1 MICPVPVEVQEVAVA
16 ALEAAP
22 AEEDLAAE
30 ASVAVRAPE
39 AALEV
44 RVPEAL
50 ELPIITRII
59 TITVP
64 ILVGDSVRAV
74 ITAVAVGDALARC
87 WRP

>member
-22 AEEDLAAE
+22 AEEDLAAV
-30 ASVAVRAPE
+30 ASAVVRVPE

-50 ELPIITRII
+50 ELHIITRIITI

-74 ITAVAVGDALARC
+74 ITAVAVGDALAR
-87 WRP
+87 

>member
-44 RVPEAL
+44 RVPVVSEVHLIAH
-50 ELPIITRII
+50 IITII
-59 TITVP
+59 ITVP

-74 ITAVAVGDALARC
+74 ITVAAEDALAR
-87 WRP
+87 

>member
-1 MICPVPVEVQEVAVA
+1 MICPVPVEVQEAAVA
-16 ALEAAP
+16 ALAAVPAAEDLVAVDLAEDRAP
-22 AEEDLAAE
+22 A
-30 ASVAVRAPE
+30 

-59 TITVP
+59 TITITVP

-74 ITAVAVGDALARC
+74 ITVAAEDALAR
-87 WRP
+87 

>member
-22 AEEDLAAE
+22 AEEDLAA
-30 ASVAVRAPE
+30 ASAAVRAPE

-74 ITAVAVGDALARC
+74 ITAVAVGDALAR
-87 WRP
+87 